1 MQVDTG
7 AVARGVRAGVR
18 ARMEEGAGQVAEAGG
33 TGVAAV
39 AASGETGKI

>member
-7 AVARGVRAGVR
+7 AVTRGVRAGVR

-33 TGVAAV
+33 TAV
-39 AASGETGKI
+39 AAGGGTGKI